1 MKLGYI
7 RVSTKEQ
14 NENRQIDA
22 LKNEG
27 VEVSLMYI
35 DKVSG
40 KNFERQQYEALIKAA
55 RSDDII
61 VIKSLDRLGRNY
73 EEIRDQFKIITS
85 RGINIHIIDTP
96 LLNTDQ
102 VLNGGL
108 TMKFISDII
117 LSVLGYVAEQER
129 NNIKQR
135 QAEGI
140 ASAKLRGRKFGRPT
154 KINKDFI
161 NLMIGVQNGTLTVSQ
176 VCQIMNISRKTFYN
190 YLNKVTSGQQGMA

>member
-14 NENRQIDA
+14 NEDRQIDA
-22 LKNEG
+22 LKIDG
-27 VEVSLMYI
+27 VEENFMYI

-40 KNFERQQYEALIKAA
+40 KNFERQQYEALIKAT
-55 RSDDII
+55 RPGDII

-73 EEIRDQFKIITS
+73 EEIRDQFKTIANK
-85 RGINIHIIDTP
+85 GVYIHILDTP

-129 NNIKQR
+129 NNIRQR

-140 ASAKLRGRKFGRPT
+140 SSAKQRGKKFGRPT
-154 KINKDFI
+154 KITKDFV
-161 NLMIGVQNGTLTVSQ
+161 NLMLGVQNGTLTVSQ